1 MTCHNCNSLC
11 KRFGKHRNGLQ
22 RFRCKQCGRTLTE
35 EHTRPLAD
43 MRIPLDKALLCL
55 NLLIEGNSIRSIERI
70 TGVHRDTILDLLV
83 LAGDRCRTLMHN
95 RIKGI
100 AVKDVEADEIWGFV
114 GMKKMT
120 RLYKKIVNSMF
131 GDG

>member
-35 EHTRPLAD
+35 EHKRPLD
-43 MRIPLDKALLCL
+43 EMRIPLEKAVLCL
-55 NLLIEGNSIRSIERI
+55 TLLIEGNSIRSTERI

-83 LAGDRCRTLMHN
+83 LAGEKCE
-95 RIKGI
+95 RIMNAKI
-100 AVKDVEADEIWGFV
+100 KDIPVKMSKRMRYRD
-114 GMKKMT
+114 
-120 RLYKKIVNSMF
+120 L
-131 GDG
+131 